1 MDQRTTL
8 ATTFERR
15 GHHHLASDLPRHWI
29 VLPESVHAHA
39 LAQPLLRGLFPTH
52 VGFFP
57 RASRHRIRRPSGVQQ
72 TIVQYCV
79 RGRGFCEL
87 GGSRFDVG
95 AGDVMVVPRREP
107 HAYGSDPARPWTV
120 HWFHAAGN
128 HLDLLMG
135 ELGASSSRP
144 VIHLGIDAR
153 LVALFEDLRQ
163 VLEIDYSPPRL
174 LYAAQLLAHLVG
186 RMIWLRR
193 QNASET
199 QEAEQRVLQSVEH
212 IKAHLDAPFELA
224 ALASLS
230 KLSPSHY
237 SALFRRLTGFS
248 PKNYATRLRIH
259 RAAQMLGTT
268 NHSVKAVAAM
278 LGYGDALYFSR
289 LFRRINGTTP
299 SAYRQSRSRATGGL
313 DQPHFMA
320 PTSVP

>member
-1 MDQRTTL
+1 MDLRTAL
-8 ATTFERR
+8 PTTFEQR
-15 GHHHLASDLPRHWI
+15 GYHHRASDLPRHWI
-29 VLPESVHAHA
+29 VLPNSVRTQA
-39 LAQPLLRGLFPTH
+39 LGQPLLRGLFPTH

-57 RASRHRIRRPSGVQQ
+57 RASRHRVQRPSGVEQ

-87 GGSRFDVG
+87 LDNRFDVG

-120 HWFHAAGN
+120 HWFHAAGDN
-128 HLDLLMG
+128 LELLLG
-135 ELGASSSRP
+135 ELGASRSRP
-144 VIHLGIDAR
+144 VIHLGNDAR
-153 LVALFEDLRQ
+153 LVALFEELRQ
-163 VLEIDYSPPRL
+163 LLEIDYSPPRL
-174 LYAAQLLAHLVG
+174 FYAAQLLAHLVG

-193 QNASET
+193 QNARET

-212 IKAHLDAPFELA
+212 IKEHLDAPFELA

-268 NHSVKAVAAM
+268 NHSVKTVAAM

-299 SAYRQSRSRATGGL
+299 SAYRQSRSRRAG
-313 DQPHFMA
+313 
-320 PTSVP
+320 SVAKKG